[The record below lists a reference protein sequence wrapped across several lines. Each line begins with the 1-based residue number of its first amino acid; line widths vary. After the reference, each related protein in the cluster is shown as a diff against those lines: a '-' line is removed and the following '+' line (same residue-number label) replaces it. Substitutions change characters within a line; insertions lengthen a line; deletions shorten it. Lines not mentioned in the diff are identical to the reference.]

1 LFNKLFFNSLCPIG
15 EVIIKQERLLMNTI
29 HQVLFISM
37 VFIITP
43 VSVAESG
50 LLLGLRH
57 GSHYNVSSVI
67 TEEKNVN
74 EGKRAPSF
82 YRTFWI
88 RADNGQV
95 KLAAE
100 KTNLLVPRSD
110 GFWRID
116 VKHSTYNDF
125 TEDFVWINPA
135 SDPDDIPNPF
145 LAEEEGIDAFDVS
158 LLVKKQGVDS
168 MQGEYCKGYAS
179 RDILSVGDNHL
190 SIGYSTNK
198 ICQSMDSTTDSTLQM
213 LSLEQLEP
221 VEIMALLKAS
231 ARNAFKKTTK
241 KHQYKN
247 QGIEEWGEVSGGIVR
262 HQGRWIIKGHLP
274 IIGKGY
280 THFDVPIAP
289 PKSLVSDHKL
299 YPDWRTIKKNMPN
312 VVDAFSSLAQDL
324 LVVLTDTGY
333 LLAFNI
339 KEGKISKE
347 PALHILFKQP
357 VTVVMARWAE
367 GQYVSNWTEEIH
379 SLSPKPQKSWFV
391 PIEMPSLEEV
401 PKTIGIVVTQS
412 TTLNIRQGIGEHT
425 KPIAKVKKGS
435 TINVLDVLGQW
446 YKVQLDNELTGYAH
460 SDYVKV
466 LPKLPYIQKAC
477 LIDNCTY
484 GQWKLK
490 KYATLYASPSS
501 KADSLAT
508 LKANQM
514 VRTLHGEVHTSQFGE
529 IEVIKSQVEL
539 TDDNKTLTLQRGDRL
554 FDLEAVGLG
563 MHVVWYNGELYYL
576 NNGWDS
582 KVVSED
588 ALWGNLITQRKT
600 NWWVK
605 IAIPE
610 RNLIGWIMN
619 P

>member
-1 LFNKLFFNSLCPIG
+1 
-15 EVIIKQERLLMNTI
+15 MNTI
-29 HQVLFISM
+29 HQVLFISI

-57 GSHYNVSSVI
+57 GSHYNVSTVI

-125 TEDFVWINPA
+125 TEDFIWINPA
-135 SDPDDIPNPF
+135 PDPDDIPNPF

-190 SIGYSTNK
+190 SVGYDMSR
-198 ICQSMDSTTDSTLQM
+198 ICQGFFMDSTTDSTLQM
-213 LSLEQLEP
+213 LSLEQLAP
-221 VEIMALLKAS
+221 FEITALLNAS
-231 ARNAFKKTTK
+231 ARHAFTK
-241 KHQYKN
+241 ATKEYQDKN
-247 QGIEEWGEVSGGIVR
+247 KGIEEWGKVSGGIVR

-274 IIGKGY
+274 ITGKGY
-280 THFDVPIAP
+280 THFDVPITT
-289 PKSLVSDHKL
+289 PKSLVSDYEL
-299 YPDWRTIKKNMPN
+299 YPDWRTIKENFPDA
-312 VVDAFSSLAQDL
+312 VDAFSSRAKDL
-324 LVVLTDTGY
+324 LVVLTETGH
-333 LLAFNI
+333 LFAFNI
-339 KEGKISKE
+339 KGGKISKE
-347 PALHILFKQP
+347 PALHIFFKQP

-391 PIEMPSLEEV
+391 PIEMPRLEES

-425 KPIAKVKKGS
+425 KPIAKVKKGLK
-435 TINVLDVLGQW
+435 INVLDVLGQW

-466 LPKLPYIQKAC
+466 LPKLPYVQKSC
-477 LIDNCTY
+477 PIDNCTY

-490 KYATLYASPSS
+490 KSATLYASPSF
-501 KADSLAT
+501 KADSLAI
-508 LKANQM
+508 LRANQT
-514 VRTLHGEVHTSQFGE
+514 VRTLYGEVHTEQFGE

-539 TDDNKTLTLQRGDRL
+539 TDDNKTLTLQKGDRL
-554 FDLEAVGLG
+554 FDLEPVGLG
-563 MHVVWYNGELYYL
+563 MHVIWYNGELYYL

-582 KVVSED
+582 KVVSEE
-588 ALWGNLITQRKT
+588 ALWGNLITQRET
-600 NWWVK
+600 IWWVK